1 MRPHARLGA
10 PFRRVLRPPAPGVE
24 RLWPRRRRARARPA
38 GLQLHLASLRRKAPA
53 QLAHGPEI
61 EGNVILHP
69 SAKIGRDCKI
79 GPNVSIGIE
88 CVIEDG
94 ARISN
99 SVLLHRVK
107 ARLRSVMLAPA
118 PLAQGV
124 RAHTPARL
132 HPGRCMLRK
141 AVAAGTSVRGTRG
154 EAASQRVGKLTLG
167 SGKETAQAPTAS
179 QSWLTGSAARA
190 RRAGEELCAR
200 GGQHHRLGLLHR
212 QVGAHRQQVR
222 HRRGRA
228 HQGARAALRP
238 APELRPAAVHA
249 LCGAAMR
256 GGRTAPEPRLLKRA
270 RCPTRPRTALVTSRA
285 VRAGGPASAASPL
298 RCCHGRRLC

>member
-10 PFRRVLRPPAPGVE
+10 RPSGARCAPPAPGVE
-24 RLWPRRRRARARPA
+24 CLWPRRRRARARPA

-132 HPGRCMLRK
+132 HPGRCMLRE
-141 AVAAGTSVRGTRG
+141 AVAAVTSIRGTRG
-154 EAASQRVGKLTLG
+154 
-167 SGKETAQAPTAS
+167 
-179 QSWLTGSAARA
+179 
-190 RRAGEELCAR
+190 
-200 GGQHHRLGLLHR
+200 GGQR
-212 QVGAHRQQVR
+212 A
-222 HRRGRA
+222 RGRA
-228 HQGARAALRP
+228 HIGQWEGDSSSAHSLPELIDGKRGAQVKNFARVADSIIGWGSSIGRWARIDNKSVIGEDVHIKARAPRCARP
-238 APELRPAAVHA
+238 PSSDQLQSTRCVARLCAAVVP
-249 LCGAAMR
+249 L
-256 GGRTAPEPRLLKRA
+256 P
-270 RCPTRPRTALVTSRA
+270 
-285 VRAGGPASAASPL
+285 SPG
-298 RCCHGRRLC
+298 C